1 MRIQPRILA
10 SVALGAAGVVT
21 AAAGAVIG
29 AVSMVA
35 YRKVTHPVF
44 GDFEGLPVPP
54 EHLPREPVVLR
65 SRDGTSLAAWF
76 ISGPRPEPVLL
87 LHGYSASKREML
99 HHAAFL
105 HEHGYPVLLL
115 DLRACGESGGSA
127 VTFGGREREDVAAA
141 LAYLEERPDVDGER
155 IGVLGLSLG
164 GALALLAAT
173 DSPRVRAVVAESSF
187 ASIRATVHKNF
198 REATRLPAFPFASLV
213 IWMVERRWRVRA
225 DRVAP
230 EREIGGREDGAVLLI
245 HAENDRVVSVQDAHA
260 LFGAAR
266 GPKELWLIPD
276 ADHALA
282 YLTERE
288 AYAER
293 VCAFFDRWLPA
304 DAPPWAPESAEAV
317 G

>member
-1 MRIQPRILA
+1 M
-10 SVALGAAGVVT
+10 ALGAAGVVT
-21 AAAGAVIG
+21 AAAGAAIG
-29 AVSMVA
+29 AVSMLA

-44 GDFEGLPVPP
+44 GGFSGLPVPP
-54 EHLPREPVVLR
+54 EHLPRELVALT
-65 SRDGTSLAAWF
+65 SRDGTALAAWF
-76 ISGPRPEPVLL
+76 VPGTRPEPLLL
-87 LHGYSASKREML
+87 LHGYSATKREML

-105 HEHGYPVLLL
+105 HDHGYPVLLL

-141 LAYLEERPDVDGER
+141 LAYLKQRPGVDGER

-164 GALALLAAT
+164 GALALLAAA
-173 DSPRVRAVVAESSF
+173 DSPDVRAVVAESSF
-187 ASIRATVHKNF
+187 ASIRATVYKNF
-198 REATRLPAFPFASLV
+198 REATRLPAFPFAPLV
-213 IWMVERRWRVRA
+213 IWLVERRWSVRA
-225 DRVAP
+225 SRVAP
-230 EREIGGREDGAVLLI
+230 EREIGGREDCAVLLI
-245 HAENDRVVSVQDAHA
+245 HAENDSVVSVQDAHA

-288 AYAER
+288 AYAAR

-304 DAPPWAPESAEAV
+304 DAAPRAPEAVEAAAS
-317 G
+317 